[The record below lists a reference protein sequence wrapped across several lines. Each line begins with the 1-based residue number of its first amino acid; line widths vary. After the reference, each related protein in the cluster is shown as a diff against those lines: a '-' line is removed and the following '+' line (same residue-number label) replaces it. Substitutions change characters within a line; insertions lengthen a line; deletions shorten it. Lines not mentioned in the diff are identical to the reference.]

1 MEKLKFKDLNIS
13 PEIQKAVEDMGFEE
27 ASPIQSL
34 AIPQILAHKDV
45 TGQAQTGTGKTAA
58 FGIPLLENLDSDNKK
73 LQAMILCPTREL
85 AIQVAEEL
93 RKLSKYLP
101 KIDVLPVYGGQP
113 IDRQIKALQ
122 TGIQV
127 IIGTPGRVLDHIERG
142 TIKLNNVK
150 TVILDEA
157 DEMLDMGF
165 REDIEFIVED
175 IPDNRQ
181 FLLFSATLPP
191 EIMQLA
197 KRYQNNPE
205 IVKITQHELTT
216 PDVEQKYYEVK
227 EDMKLELLSRILDL
241 NNFDLSLV
249 FCNTK
254 RKVDKLVSHLQIRGY
269 LADGLHGDLTQNQR
283 DRVMKKFKTGNIEIL
298 VATDVAAR
306 GIDVSDVEAVFNY
319 DIPNDNEY
327 YVHRIGRTGRA
338 GKSGKAF
345 SFVSGREIYQLRDIQ
360 RYANTKID
368 QAPIPSI
375 SDVTEVKKD
384 NFIDQLKKR
393 IETENISKEIY
404 IIEKLIEE
412 DYNSIDIAAT
422 LLKGIM
428 EDSKY
433 KEEEFGDTDAHEGF
447 VRFFMSVGRIQEMT
461 VNTIINS
468 IHEKTG
474 LNGHQIG
481 SIDIFDN
488 FSFVE
493 IPEASASDFYRF
505 MGETYIENKHVHIEP
520 ARPREKSQHNS
531 NENKFKNNKR
541 NRKSRKFNPHRN
553 DNYPK
558 KNFKQDNY
566 NSRNNN
572 YNEKENFNA
581 KSNYRK
587 NIYNGSTYRKTS
599 YGKESYRNND
609 YDDSYRK
616 NSYRNDEFDF

>member
-1 MEKLKFKDLNIS
+1 MD
-13 PEIQKAVEDMGFEE
+13 
-27 ASPIQSL
+27 
-34 AIPQILAHKDV
+34 H
-45 TGQAQTGTGKTAA
+45 
-58 FGIPLLENLDSDNKK
+58 
-73 LQAMILCPTREL
+73 
-85 AIQVAEEL
+85 
-93 RKLSKYLP
+93 
-101 KIDVLPVYGGQP
+101 
-113 IDRQIKALQ
+113 IDRK
-122 TGIQV
+122 
-127 IIGTPGRVLDHIERG
+127 
-142 TIKLNNVK
+142 TIRLNTIK

-165 REDIEFIVED
+165 REDIEYILED

-181 FLLFSATLPP
+181 FLLFSATLPQ

-205 IVKITQHELTT
+205 IVKITKHELTT
-216 PDVEQKYYEVK
+216 PDVEQKYFEVK
-227 EDMKLELLSRILDL
+227 EDMKLELLSRLLDL

-283 DRVMKKFKTGNIEIL
+283 DRVMSKFKNGSLEIL

-306 GIDVSDVEAVFNY
+306 GIDVGGVEAVFNF

-338 GKSGKAF
+338 GKTGKAF

-360 RYANTKID
+360 RYAKTKID

-375 SDVTEVKKD
+375 SDVAEVKKD
-384 NFIDQLKKR
+384 NFIEQLKER
-393 IETENISKEIY
+393 IKTENISKEIY

-428 EDSKY
+428 QDSKY
-433 KEEEFGDTDAHEGF
+433 KEEEFGDTEAHEGF
-447 VRFFMSVGRIQEMT
+447 VRFFMSVGRKHDMT
-461 VNTIINS
+461 ISVIINA

-481 SIDIFDN
+481 NIDIFDN

-493 IPEASASDFYRF
+493 IPNANASDFYRF
-505 MGETYIENKHVHIEP
+505 MGETYIANKRVHIEP
-520 ARPREKSQHNS
+520 ARPREKSNRKN
-531 NENKFKNNKR
+531 NENKFKNSKR
-541 NRKSRKFNPHRN
+541 NRKSRKFNPHKN
-553 DNYPK
+553 DNYK
-558 KNFKQDNY
+558 
-566 NSRNNN
+566 NNN
-572 YNEKENFNA
+572 YNQRSYKKN
-581 KSNYRK
+581 NYRK
-587 NIYNGSTYRKTS
+587 NTYRITD
-599 YGKESYRNND
+599 YGKDNYRNND
-609 YDDSYRK
+609 YDTNYREK
-616 NSYRNDEFDF
+616 NYRNDEFEF

>member
-13 PEIQKAVEDMGFEE
+13 SEIQKAVEDMGFEE

-34 AIPQILAHKDV
+34 AIPQRLAHKDV

-58 FGIPLLENLDSDNKK
+58 FGIPLLENIDSNDKN
-73 LQAMILCPTREL
+73 LQAIILCPTREL

-93 RKLSKYLP
+93 KKLSKYLP

-122 TGIQV
+122 TGVQV
-127 IIGTPGRVLDHIERG
+127 IIGTPGRVMDHIDRR
-142 TIKLNNVK
+142 TIRLNTIK

-165 REDIEFIVED
+165 REDIEYILED
-175 IPDNRQ
+175 IPEDRQ

-205 IVKITQHELTT
+205 IVKITKHELTT
-216 PDVEQKYYEVK
+216 PDVEQKYFEVK
-227 EDMKLELLSRILDL
+227 EDMKLELLSRLLDL

-283 DRVMKKFKTGNIEIL
+283 DRVMGKFKNGSLEIL

-306 GIDVSDVEAVFNY
+306 GIDVSGVEAVFNF

-338 GKSGKAF
+338 GKTGKAF

-360 RYANTKID
+360 RYAKTKID

-375 SDVTEVKKD
+375 SDVAEVKKD
-384 NFIDQLKKR
+384 NFIEQLKER
-393 IETENISKEIY
+393 IKTENISKEIY

-428 EDSKY
+428 QDSKY
-433 KEEEFGDTDAHEGF
+433 KEEEFGDTEAHEGF
-447 VRFFMSVGRIQEMT
+447 VRFFMSVGRKHDMT
-461 VNTIINS
+461 VSVIINA

-481 SIDIFDN
+481 NIDIFDN

-493 IPEASASDFYRF
+493 IPNANASDFYRF
-505 MGETYIENKHVHIEP
+505 MGETYIANKRVHIEP
-520 ARPREKSQHNS
+520 ARPREKSDRKS
-531 NENKFKNNKR
+531 NENKFKNSKR
-541 NRKSRKFNPHRN
+541 NRKSRNFNPHKR
-553 DNYPK
+553 DNYK
-558 KNFKQDNY
+558 
-566 NSRNNN
+566 SNN
-572 YNEKENFNA
+572 YNQH
-581 KSNYRK
+581 NYRK
-587 NIYNGSTYRKTS
+587 NNYRKNTYRKTD
-599 YGKESYRNND
+599 YGKDNYRNNGYNKD
-609 YDDSYRK
+609 NYRE
-616 NSYRNDEFDF
+616 NYRNDEFEF

>member
-58 FGIPLLENLDSDNKK
+58 FGIPLLENIDKNDKH
-73 LQAMILCPTREL
+73 LQAIILCPTREL

-93 RKLSKYLP
+93 KKLSAYLP
-101 KIDVLPVYGGQP
+101 KINVLPVYGGQP
-113 IDRQIKALQ
+113 IDRQIKALKKGVQ
-122 TGIQV
+122 I
-127 IIGTPGRVLDHIERG
+127 IIGTPGRVMDHIDRG
-142 TIKLNNVK
+142 TLKLETIK

-165 REDIEFIVED
+165 REDIEYILED
-175 IPDNRQ
+175 IPYERQ

-191 EIMQLA
+191 EILQLA
-197 KRYQNNPE
+197 KRYQSNPE
-205 IVKITQHELTT
+205 IVKVTQHELTT
-216 PDVEQKYYEVK
+216 PDVDQKYFEVK
-227 EDMKLELLSRILDL
+227 EDMKLELLSRLLDL
-241 NNFDLSLV
+241 NDFNLSLV

-283 DRVMKKFKTGNIEIL
+283 DRVMNKFKNGNIEIL

-306 GIDVSDVEAVFNY
+306 GIDVSGVEAVFNY

-338 GKSGKAF
+338 GKTGKAF

-360 RYANTKID
+360 RYAKTKIE
-368 QAPIPSI
+368 QAPIPSLI
-375 SDVTEVKKD
+375 DVEEVKKD
-384 NFIDQLKKR
+384 NFIEQLKVR
-393 IETENISKEIY
+393 INTEDISKEIH

-428 EDSKY
+428 DDNKY
-433 KEEEFGDTDAHEGF
+433 KEEEFGDTDAHDGF
-447 VRFFMSVGRIQEMT
+447 VRFFMSVGRKQNIT
-461 VNTIINS
+461 VNVILNE

-474 LNGHQIG
+474 LNGRQIG
-481 SIDIFDN
+481 NIDIFDN

-493 IPEASASDFYRF
+493 IPISNASDFYRF
-505 MGETYIENKHVHIEP
+505 MGDTYFGNKRVHIEP
-520 ARPREKSQHNS
+520 ARPRDKS
-531 NENKFKNNKR
+531 KKNNHDKKRRFNKKR
-541 NRKSRKFNPHRN
+541 NRKSKKFNPHRN
-553 DNYPK
+553 DKY
-558 KNFKQDNY
+558 Q
-566 NSRNNN
+566 NNN
-572 YNEKENFNA
+572 Y
-581 KSNYRK
+581 
-587 NIYNGSTYRKTS
+587 
-599 YGKESYRNND
+599 
-609 YDDSYRK
+609 
-616 NSYRNDEFDF
+616 RNDKYN

>member
-13 PEIQKAVEDMGFEE
+13 SEIQKAVEDMGFEE

-58 FGIPLLENLDSDNKK
+58 FGIPLLENIESDNKD
-73 LQAMILCPTREL
+73 LQAIILCPTREL

-122 TGIQV
+122 TGVQV
-127 IIGTPGRVLDHIERG
+127 IIGTPGRVMDHIDRK
-142 TIKLNNVK
+142 TIRLNTIK

-165 REDIEFIVED
+165 REDIEYILED

-181 FLLFSATLPP
+181 FLLFSATLPQ

-205 IVKITQHELTT
+205 IVKITKHELTT
-216 PDVEQKYYEVK
+216 PDVEQKYFEVK
-227 EDMKLELLSRILDL
+227 EDMKLELLSRLLDL

-283 DRVMKKFKTGNIEIL
+283 DRVMSKFKNGSLEIL

-306 GIDVSDVEAVFNY
+306 GIDVGGVEAVFNF

-338 GKSGKAF
+338 GKTGKAF

-360 RYANTKID
+360 RYAKTKID

-375 SDVTEVKKD
+375 SDVAEVKKD
-384 NFIDQLKKR
+384 NFIEQLKER
-393 IETENISKEIY
+393 IKTENISKEIY

-428 EDSKY
+428 QDSKY
-433 KEEEFGDTDAHEGF
+433 KEEEFGDTEAHEGF
-447 VRFFMSVGRIQEMT
+447 VRFFMSVGRKHDMT
-461 VNTIINS
+461 ISVIINA

-481 SIDIFDN
+481 NIDIFDN

-493 IPEASASDFYRF
+493 IPNANASDFYRF
-505 MGETYIENKHVHIEP
+505 MGETYIANKRVHIEP
-520 ARPREKSQHNS
+520 ARPREKSNRKN
-531 NENKFKNNKR
+531 NENKFKNSKR
-541 NRKSRKFNPHRN
+541 NRKSRKFNPHKN
-553 DNYPK
+553 DNYKNSNYNQRSYK
-558 KNFKQDNY
+558 KN
-566 NSRNNN
+566 
-572 YNEKENFNA
+572 NF
-581 KSNYRK
+581 RK
-587 NIYNGSTYRKTS
+587 NTYRKTD
-599 YGKESYRNND
+599 YGKDNYRNND
-609 YDDSYRK
+609 YDTNYREK
-616 NSYRNDEFDF
+616 NYRNDEFEF